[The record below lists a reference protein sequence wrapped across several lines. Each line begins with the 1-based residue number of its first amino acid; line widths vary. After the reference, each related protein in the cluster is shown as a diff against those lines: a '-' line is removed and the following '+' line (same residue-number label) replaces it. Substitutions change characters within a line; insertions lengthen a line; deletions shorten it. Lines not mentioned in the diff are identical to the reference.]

1 MNEVIDGLPE
11 RDGQVG
17 PLPEPLVQRDG
28 PAATLLIRGASL
40 LDPTAG
46 VDGHHDLLVEGGVI
60 SRMAESGS
68 LDVPDGAE
76 LIEAEGLH
84 VFPAFFDPH
93 VHLRTP
99 GQEYKEDLETGT
111 RSAAA
116 GGYAGVLAMANTSPT
131 VSTPEQI
138 ESLRDRAARVASVPV
153 GFLAT
158 VTHGMKGEELTD
170 MAELRQAGAVGFTD
184 DGVPIESPRILRR
197 ALQYQRMVGGRIALH
212 QEDVELSGAG
222 VMHEGAVSAELGL
235 RGVPSISESV
245 MIARDAAIAGYEGGK
260 IQIQHLSARESIHQI
275 RLAKAEGIDVTCEV
289 SPHHLCLTDE
299 AVRSLDASRFKMNP
313 PLRTEAD
320 RQALIDALVDGT
332 IDCIA
337 TDHAPHAPH
346 EKEVPYEAANMGV
359 TGLETAFSS
368 LYTEL
373 VLPGRIGLDL
383 LVEKLGSG
391 GAPFGIDPFTLR
403 EGSRANLC
411 LVDLEAEWVVGE
423 HGYESRSVNSWCAGE
438 KLRGRVLVTLA
449 DGQVAFRLRTFSLG
463 VA

>member
-11 RDGQVG
+11 EEGSIG
-17 PLPEPLVQRDG
+17 SLPEPMVQRES
-28 PAATLLIRGASL
+28 PQATILIRGAEL
-40 LDPTAG
+40 LDPAAG
-46 VDGHHDLLVEGGVI
+46 VEGTRDVLVEDGVI
-60 SRMAESGS
+60 TRIADAGS
-68 LDVPDGAE
+68 IEADEGVE
-76 LIEAEGLH
+76 VIEAEGLH

-93 VHLRTP
+93 VHFRTP

-131 VSTPEQI
+131 VSTAEQI
-138 ESLRDRAARVASVPV
+138 ESLRDRASRVASIPV
-153 GFLAT
+153 GFMAT
-158 VTHGMKGEELTD
+158 VTHGMKGTELTD

-197 ALQYQRMVGGRIALH
+197 ALQYQRMTGGRIALH

-245 MIARDAAIAGYEGGK
+245 MIARDAAIAGYEGGQ

-299 AVRSLDASRFKMNP
+299 AVRTLDASRYKMNP

-320 RQALIDALVDGT
+320 RQALIDALIDGT
-332 IDCIA
+332 VDCIA
-337 TDHAPHAPH
+337 TDHAPHAVH
-346 EKEVPYEAANMGV
+346 EKEKPFEAANIGV

-368 LYTEL
+368 VYTEL
-373 VLPGRIGLDL
+373 VLPGRITLDL
-383 LVEKLGSG
+383 LVEKLGCG
-391 GAPFGIDPFTLR
+391 GAPFGIEPFTLK

-423 HGYESRSVNSWCAGE
+423 DGYESRSVNSWCAGE
-438 KLRGRVLVTLA
+438 TLRSRVLVTLA

>member
-1 MNEVIDGLPE
+1 MNEVIDELPE
-11 RDGQVG
+11 HDGRIG
-17 PLPEPLVQRDG
+17 PLPEPLVQREG
-28 PAATLLIRGASL
+28 PLATLLIRGADL
-40 LDPTAG
+40 LDPLSDVNGA
-46 VDGHHDLLVEGGVI
+46 HDLLVEDGEI
-60 SRMAESGS
+60 SRIAEAGAI
-68 LDVPDGAE
+68 DPEDGME
-76 LIEAEGLH
+76 VIEAEGLH

-93 VHLRTP
+93 VHFRTP

-138 ESLRDRAARVASVPV
+138 ESLRDRASRVASVPV

-158 VTHGMKGEELTD
+158 VTHGMKGVELTD

-260 IQIQHLSARESIHQI
+260 IQIQHLSARESIQQI
-275 RLAKAEGIDVTCEV
+275 RLAKAEGIDITCEV

-299 AVRSLDASRFKMNP
+299 AVRTLDASRYKMNP

-320 RQALIDALVDGT
+320 RQALIDALIDGT

-337 TDHAPHAPH
+337 TDHAPHAIH

-368 LYTEL
+368 IYTNL
-373 VLPGRIGLDL
+373 VLPGRIGLEL

-391 GAPFGIDPFTLR
+391 GAPFGIEPFALT
-403 EGSRANLC
+403 EGGRANFC
-411 LVDLEAEWVVGE
+411 LVDLDAEWVVGE
-423 HGYESRSVNSWCAGE
+423 DGYESRSVNSWCAGE
-438 KLRGRVLVTLA
+438 KLHGRVLVTLA
-449 DGQVAFRLRTFSLG
+449 DGQVAFRLRSFSLG

>member
-1 MNEVIDGLPE
+1 M
-11 RDGQVG
+11 
-17 PLPEPLVQRDG
+17 VQRES
-28 PAATLLIRGASL
+28 PQATILIRGAEL
-40 LDPTAG
+40 LDPAAG
-46 VDGHHDLLVEGGVI
+46 VEGSRDVLVEEGVI
-60 SRMAESGS
+60 TRIADAGS
-68 LDVPDGAE
+68 IEADEGVE
-76 LIEAEGLH
+76 VIEAEGLH

-93 VHLRTP
+93 VHFRTP

-131 VSTPEQI
+131 VSTAEQI
-138 ESLRDRAARVASVPV
+138 ESLRDRASRVASIPV
-153 GFLAT
+153 GFMAT
-158 VTHGMKGEELTD
+158 VTHGMKGTELTD

-197 ALQYQRMVGGRIALH
+197 ALQYQRMTGGRIALH

-245 MIARDAAIAGYEGGK
+245 MIARDAAIAGYEGGQ

-299 AVRSLDASRFKMNP
+299 AVRTLDASRYKMNP

-320 RQALIDALVDGT
+320 RQALIDALIDGT
-332 IDCIA
+332 VDCIA
-337 TDHAPHAPH
+337 TDHAPHAVH
-346 EKEVPYEAANMGV
+346 EKEKPFEAANMGV

-368 LYTEL
+368 VYTEL
-373 VLPGRIGLDL
+373 VLPGRITLDL
-383 LVEKLGSG
+383 LVEKLGCG
-391 GAPFGIDPFTLR
+391 GAPFGVEPFTLK

-423 HGYESRSVNSWCAGE
+423 DGYESRSVNSWCAGE
-438 KLRGRVLVTLA
+438 TLKSRVLVTLA